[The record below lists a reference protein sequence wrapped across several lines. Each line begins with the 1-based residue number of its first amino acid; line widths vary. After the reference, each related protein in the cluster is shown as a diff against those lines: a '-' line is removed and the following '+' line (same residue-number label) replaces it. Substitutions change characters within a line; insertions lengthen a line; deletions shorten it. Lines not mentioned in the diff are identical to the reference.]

1 MVMKALCAGELQ
13 TESSL
18 CCFMALFVGLVEV
31 SLKGVTGCS
40 LTVALVS
47 APVRDDLLDAAGC
60 FLVVV
65 LLLQQPI
72 LSANLFC

>member
-1 MVMKALCAGELQ
+1 MVVKALCAGELQ
-13 TESSL
+13 AESSL
-18 CCFMALFVGLVEV
+18 CCLMALFVGLVEV
-31 SLKGVTGCS
+31 PLKGVIGCS
-40 LTVALVS
+40 LTAALVT
-47 APVRDDLLDAAGC
+47 ALLQDDLLDTAGC

>member
-1 MVMKALCAGELQ
+1 MKALCAGELQ
-13 TESSL
+13 AESSL
-18 CCFMALFVGLVEV
+18 RYLVALFVGLVEV
-31 SLKGVTGCS
+31 PFKGVIGCS
-40 LTVALVS
+40 LTAALVT
-47 APVRDDLLDAAGC
+47 APVQDDLLDAAGS